1 MGSQIDNLV
10 VVPTELATKYLETL
24 DFPQGD
30 QALDASFGA
39 QILAT
44 IDSIGLK
51 IDLTDG
57 GFSFNSSDLT
67 MDIQE
72 GLEKF
77 ENLEFRVESR
87 CEPFD
92 RNTILRVLLNVA
104 LQNFIPVMASIIA
117 AIG

>member
-1 MGSQIDNLV
+1 MGSQIDNLA

-30 QALDASFGA
+30 QPLDASFGA
-39 QILAT
+39 KVLAT

-51 IDLTDG
+51 IDLTDE
-57 GFSFNSSDLT
+57 GFSFNSPDLT

-72 GLEKF
+72 GLESF
-77 ENLEFRVESR
+77 PSWFRVKSR
-87 CEPFD
+87 CEPVD
-92 RNTILRVLLNVA
+92 RNTILQVLLNVA